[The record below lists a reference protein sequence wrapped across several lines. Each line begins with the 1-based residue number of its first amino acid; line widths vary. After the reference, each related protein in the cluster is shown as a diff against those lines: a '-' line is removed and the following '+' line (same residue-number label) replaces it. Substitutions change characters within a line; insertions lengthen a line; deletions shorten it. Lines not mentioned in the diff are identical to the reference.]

1 MQERVQRLLLSVLGQ
16 AAEPARARPRV
27 HAARLALFE
36 RASHAAPA
44 AGLLHRLAAHG
55 HRRAHGQHLLIAR
68 LARHVGRAAAGDA
81 QQRNQQEGEE
91 HRHGGCGSRVKLRG
105 VEWAV
110 GGDEYQLS
118 VAENP
123 FFVAGLSPNIRRV
136 RVAST
141 GASARSLVSV
151 SASDARVLSH
161 SAVLLK
167 TPQSY
172 QELKKRV
179 KQTNEIIQTPRKS
192 PLSDARFRLRAG
204 CSSSNEKRKKKK
216 AC

>member
-1 MQERVQRLLLSVLGQ
+1 MEW
-16 AAEPARARPRV
+16 
-27 HAARLALFE
+27 
-36 RASHAAPA
+36 
-44 AGLLHRLAAHG
+44 
-55 HRRAHGQHLLIAR
+55 
-68 LARHVGRAAAGDA
+68 
-81 QQRNQQEGEE
+81 N
-91 HRHGGCGSRVKLRG
+91 G

-123 FFVAGLSPNIRRV
+123 FYVAGLSPNIRRV

-151 SASDARVLSH
+151 SVSDARVLSH

-172 QELKKRV
+172 QELKKKRA

-204 CSSSNEKRKKKK
+204 CSSSNEKRKKRKP
-216 AC
+216 ADSFSLSLSVCLSLTVGYFASRMYNLRL

>member
-81 QQRNQQEGEE
+81 QQRNQQEGEA
-91 HRHGGCGSRVKLRG
+91 HRHGGCGSRVKLRGVEWSG

-136 RVAST
+136 RVVST

-167 TPQSY
+167 TPQSF
-172 QELKKRV
+172 KDSN
-179 KQTNEIIQTPRKS
+179 KQMK
-192 PLSDARFRLRAG
+192 LSRHHVNLP
-204 CSSSNEKRKKKK
+204 
-216 AC
+216 